1 MRNILKVFHWERKG
15 GVKYVIKRNYIYVKQ
30 RGFLLSAFF
39 LFSYDTL
46 KHPKTIF
53 CIFSFLQQLVPNGR
67 HRGCHKTIFI
77 FVKIFKKYFF
87 CFYIYISTP
96 TAGVFLSSNIYLWKD
111 IQKVFL
117 VFLLFYISTHQ
128 RLVFFRPTAV
138 TEAATK
144 QYNWLALAIHHGL
157 SSGSSKLYFSFSANH
172 ISRYNSILEYSN
184 IFCDFLVNSII
195 V

>member
-1 MRNILKVFHWERKG
+1 MDYGLGWSIGLKRLHKVGCFLSKKLTKWYFLHFLSWLSPIFGTGILMMTFVQTA
-15 GVKYVIKRNYIYVKQ
+15 GV
-30 RGFLLSAFF
+30 LL
-39 LFSYDTL
+39 
-46 KHPKTIF
+46 
-53 CIFSFLQQLVPNGR
+53 PNGS
-67 HRGCHKTIFI
+67 HRSCCKRIFI

-87 CFYIYISTP
+87 YFYIYISTP

-111 IQKVFL
+111 IQQVFL
-117 VFLLFYISTHQ
+117 VFLLFYISKHQ